1 MSRNTLALSLEKMTV
16 TESAEWA
23 VSSTRYPEPSL
34 LFALSL
40 IPAIMLSYILIYKF
54 TYLLLFQNTGILS
67 HERCS
72 S

>member
-23 VSSTRYPEPSL
+23 VSSTRYPE
-34 LFALSL
+34 SL